1 MKSLFA
7 KSVLLFLVILQISS
21 LVVIDDHHLEDVLGI
36 PNAQQQITSHDC
48 GSKELHKDIPHYCLG
63 CLRNANFSFV
73 VSSPSLPCIGQSL
86 RPVKFYSSA
95 TVRLTDFYISASKR
109 GPPLSIS

>member
-1 MKSLFA
+1 MKSVFA

-36 PNAQQQITSHDC
+36 PNAQQTITTHDC
-48 GSKELHKDIPHYCLG
+48 GAKELHKDIPHYCLG

-73 VSSPSLPCIGQSL
+73 LSSPSLPCIGQSL
-86 RPVKFYSSA
+86 HPLKVYSSSI
-95 TVRLTDFYISASKR
+95 VRLSDFYISASKR

>member
-1 MKSLFA
+1 MKSIFA
-7 KSVLLFLVILQISS
+7 KFVVLFLIILQISS
-21 LVVIDDHHLEDVLGI
+21 LVVVDDHHLEDVLGI
-36 PNAQQQITSHDC
+36 PNAQQKFTTDDC

-73 VSSPSLPCIGQSL
+73 FSSPSLPCIGLSL
-86 RPVKFYSSA
+86 RPTKFYSSS
-95 TVRLTDFYISASKR
+95 TVRLADFYISASKR

>member
-36 PNAQQQITSHDC
+36 PNAQQTFTTHDC
-48 GSKELHKDIPHYCLG
+48 GSKELHKDIPHFCLA

-73 VSSPSLPCIGQSL
+73 FTSPSLPCIGQSV
-86 RPVKFYSSA
+86 RPINFYSSS